1 MFPPVKIVSGG
12 LEIREF
18 GPQDAVPVAAF
29 VAAGD
34 RTALPPGSP
43 EAIADVD
50 GWLTQVQQR
59 RMDGEGVLL
68 AIVEQSTGEIVG
80 SIGLRDTDWAAGRTE
95 IGYGMH
101 TGQRGRGHA
110 TEAARAVGRWALTD
124 GGMRRVQ
131 LRSRVDNV
139 ASLRVAEKAGYQR
152 EGTLRM
158 AEQDGCEAHDL
169 AVFSMIATGATADN
183 RPQAEQAGRRS
194 SL

>member
-80 SIGLRDTDWAAGRTE
+80 SIGLRDTDWAAGHTE

-101 TGQRGRGHA
+101 TSHRRRGHA

-169 AVFSMIATGATADN
+169 AVFSMIATGATTDN
-183 RPQAEQAGRRS
+183 RPEAEQADRRS